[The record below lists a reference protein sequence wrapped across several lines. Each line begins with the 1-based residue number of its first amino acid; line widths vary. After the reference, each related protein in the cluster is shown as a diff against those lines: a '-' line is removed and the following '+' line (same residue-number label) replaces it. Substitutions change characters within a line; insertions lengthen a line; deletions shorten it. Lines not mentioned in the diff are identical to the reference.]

1 MKALSSFVVL
11 TGLSGAFGSNSF
23 LPKRMSVRATTAA
36 RAVDIQQQAPLLEVR
51 GGAKKDEVAVTGG
64 KASIPASVFN
74 LVNNV
79 AGAGIL
85 TLSAGMASGTG
96 WVPAIVVCTVLGLL
110 SAHTFSIIGEACEL
124 TGEMDFKVSTSN
136 DHVSP
141 FVACVFSCYLYTGY
155 NHRVSGLEP

>member
-1 MKALSSFVVL
+1 MKTLSSFVVL

-51 GGAKKDEVAVTGG
+51 GGAKKEEVATAVPGG
-64 KASIPASVFN
+64 KASISASVFN

-85 TLSAGMASGTG
+85 TLSAGMAPGTG
-96 WVPAIVVCTVLGLL
+96 WVPAIIICTVLGLL

-124 TGEMDFKVSTSN
+124 TGEVDFKVSTSN
-136 DHVSP
+136 YHVPP
-141 FVACVFSCYLYTGY
+141 FVAS
-155 NHRVSGLEP
+155 VSHATSVPGIILGSLG